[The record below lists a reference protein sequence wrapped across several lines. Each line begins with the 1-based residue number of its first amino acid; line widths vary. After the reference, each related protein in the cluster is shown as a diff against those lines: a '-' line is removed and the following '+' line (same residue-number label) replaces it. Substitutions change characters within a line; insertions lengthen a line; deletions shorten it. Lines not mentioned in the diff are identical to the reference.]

1 MTPSP
6 RFFSLSALRDTAS
19 ADMALMH
26 ELIEIF
32 LRIVPP
38 MAGRL
43 RRAVGDFDASSIAH
57 EAHSLRSCLTMI
69 GAAEL
74 QARCRL
80 LEAEARRQDIPL
92 ALDALALCDDIDM
105 AVAEVREF
113 GRAPLADAG

>member
-1 MTPSP
+1 
-6 RFFSLSALRDTAS
+6 
-19 ADMALMH
+19 MH

-43 RRAVGDFDASSIAH
+43 RRAVGDFDPSSIAH
-57 EAHSLRSCLTMI
+57 EAHSLRSCLAMI

-80 LEAEARRQDIPL
+80 LEAEARCQDAPL
-92 ALDALALCDDIDM
+92 ALDALALCDDIDI
-105 AVAEVREF
+105 AVAEVRESA
-113 GRAPLADAG
+113 REQLVDAR